1 MQIIWAEEAFRAW
14 QDTIDYIFQEFGVR
28 AAEKFYKKTEEC
40 QDNLSISPLIGKKEP
55 LLKNRSRSYRSL
67 VINKHSKLVYYI
79 ENETINIVD
88 FWDTRREPTQ
98 QAKKLE

>member
-1 MQIIWAEEAFRAW
+1 MEIIWADEAFSAW
-14 QDTIDYIFQEFGVR
+14 KDTIDYIIQEFGVR

-40 QDNLSISPLIGKKEP
+40 QDCLTTSPLIGKIEP

-98 QAKKLE
+98 QANKHK